1 MNIMSFAQL
10 LALNAHYY
18 FEFDTFLIAVRDAVR
33 DIVAPFLYKIILGVS
48 HVFREVEH
56 NVKV

>member
-1 MNIMSFAQL
+1 MNVMSFAQL
-10 LALNAHYY
+10 SALNAHYY
-18 FEFDTFLIAVRDAVR
+18 FEFDTFLTAVRDAVG

-48 HVFREVEH
+48 RVFREVKH